1 MAEKT
6 SESDHLNSK
15 TVLLWTIITM
25 DKAVL
30 TGPIIK
36 TFLSYAIPSILGLLA
51 ITTASIVDGIFVG
64 QFVSAQGLAAINLLI
79 PYLSLIFGLAL
90 MFSIGGAVRAGYYIG
105 QKRFQ
110 SASDVFSQCLLII
123 VVIGLG
129 FLLFSWL
136 FTDAILLFL
145 GTPASILTLIRPYF
159 LIISAVLLIQ
169 ISTMVMYYFIRQ
181 DNAQTLASVALISGA
196 IINIILDAVF
206 IIVFEWG
213 LKGAAAATAIAQTI
227 QLIML
232 SRYFLRSQKKLTFS
246 FIQHNKSE
254 IKPVMFNGGSEF
266 INEIS
271 GGLVILV
278 LNWILVSRLDV
289 EGIAAFAVINYLI
302 FISLM
307 LYYGISDALHLVVS
321 QNHGARN
328 TRRISQFMLTA
339 IIGILCISISVTLC
353 LLYFPEHIS
362 SLFLDKTAEHTM
374 QLSKHFIS
382 LLWPLFLINGVNVIL
397 SIYLTAI
404 QKPIPSMAIALSRGL
419 FLPIVLLLVLSWL
432 LPEPEFLIALPL
444 SEWLTFL
451 LAILLFIRYRPIKLD

>member
-1 MAEKT
+1 MAENPP
-6 SESDHLNSK
+6 SSA
-15 TVLLWTIITM
+15 LLIGNKVFFGQSSIM

-30 TGPIIK
+30 SGPIIK

-64 QFVSAQGLAAINLLI
+64 QFVSAHGLAAINLLI

-105 QKRFQ
+105 QKRFKE
-110 SASDVFSQCLLII
+110 ASDVFSLCLVTII
-123 VVIGLG
+123 VIGLS
-129 FLLFSWL
+129 FLFFSWL
-136 FTDAILLFL
+136 FTDSILDFL
-145 GTPASILTLIRPYF
+145 GTPTSIMPLVRPYF
-159 LIISAVLLIQ
+159 HIISAVLVIQ

-181 DNAQTLASVALISGA
+181 DNAQTLASIALISGA

-206 IIVFEWG
+206 IIIFEWG
-213 LKGAAAATAIAQTI
+213 LKGAAVATAIAQTL
-227 QLIML
+227 QLLLL
-232 SRYFLRSQKKLTFS
+232 SRYFLRSQKKLSFS
-246 FIQHNKSE
+246 LSRYHHSE
-254 IKPVMFNGGSEF
+254 LKPVMFNGASEF

-321 QNHGARN
+321 QNHGAQNRL
-328 TRRISQFMLTA
+328 RISQFLLTA
-339 IIGILCISISVTLC
+339 VVGILCISFSLTLC
-353 LLYFPEHIS
+353 LVYFPEHIS
-362 SLFLDKTAEHTM
+362 SLFLDKTAELTM
-374 QLSKHFIS
+374 HLSKQFIS

-419 FLPIVLLLVLSWL
+419 VLPIVLLLVLSWL
-432 LPEPEFLIALPL
+432 FPEPKFLIALPL

-451 LAILLFIRYRPIKLD
+451 LAIFLFILYRPAKVE

>member
-1 MAEKT
+1 
-6 SESDHLNSK
+6 
-15 TVLLWTIITM
+15 M

-30 TGPIIK
+30 SGPIIK

-64 QFVSAQGLAAINLLI
+64 QFVSAHGLAAINLLI

-105 QKRFQ
+105 QKRFKA
-110 SASDVFSQCLLII
+110 ASDVFSLCLVTII
-123 VVIGLG
+123 VIGLS
-129 FLLFSWL
+129 FLFFSWL
-136 FTDAILLFL
+136 FTDSILGFL
-145 GTPASILTLIRPYF
+145 GTPTSMMPLVRPYF
-159 LIISAVLLIQ
+159 HIISAVLVIQ
-169 ISTMVMYYFIRQ
+169 TSTMVMYYFIRQ
-181 DNAQTLASVALISGA
+181 DNAQTLASIALISGA

-206 IIVFEWG
+206 IIIFEWG
-213 LKGAAAATAIAQTI
+213 LKGAAAATAIAQTL
-227 QLIML
+227 QLLML
-232 SRYFLRSQKKLTFS
+232 SRYFLRSQKKLSFS
-246 FIQHNKSE
+246 FSRYHQSE
-254 IKPVMFNGGSEF
+254 LKPVMFNGASEF

-321 QNHGARN
+321 QNHGAQNRL
-328 TRRISQFMLTA
+328 RISQFMLTA
-339 IIGILCISISVTLC
+339 VVGILCISLSLTLC
-353 LLYFPEHIS
+353 LVYFPEHIS

-374 QLSKHFIS
+374 HLSKQFIS

-404 QKPIPSMAIALSRGL
+404 QKPMPSMAIALSRGL
-419 FLPIVLLLVLSWL
+419 VLPIVLLLVLSWL
-432 LPEPEFLIALPL
+432 FPEPKFLIALPL

-451 LAILLFIRYRPIKLD
+451 LAIFLFILYRPAKVE